1 MTETLVIRLRA
12 SDDAPASWLI
22 VDANGA
28 RSGPVTSGPV
38 ADALAFA
45 QGRRVVVLLP
55 GTDVGLAAPELPF
68 RGTARLTQ
76 AVPFALEE
84 QLASD
89 LEGLHFAVGSRSD
102 DAPGTP
108 VAVVARG
115 TMDRWQ
121 SVLDAAGIQ
130 PTAAFADTQAV
141 PVAPNG
147 CTLLLD
153 EQMLYVRRASDT
165 PFALD
170 AQPLDVALDLALG
183 PVAEP
188 GEHVVFYATSAEYEQ
203 HRELIEG
210 LRARTA
216 TLQVK
221 LLPDGSL
228 PLFAAQVAGL
238 RAVNLLQGQY
248 VAPTSLSSQLRQ
260 WRVPIGLAA
269 AVLLVFVAGQ
279 AASLWK
285 LYRAEKRL
293 DSQIAATFAQML
305 PGQRM
310 VGPARAQVEGLL
322 RGSGGGGVLLPALSQ
337 LAQAVAS
344 NPGVQLR
351 ALSCRGGSLE
361 LHLTGPSTA
370 ALDAVKQALSRSG
383 FTVELQSVQPGG
395 DGFEGRM
402 QVKLGSA

>member
-1 MTETLVIRLRA
+1 MTETLVLRLRA

-55 GTDVGLAAPELPF
+55 GTDIGLAAPELPF

-89 LEGLHFAVGSRSD
+89 LESLHFAVGSRAD
-102 DAPGTP
+102 AAPGTP

-115 TMDRWQ
+115 TMDRWKAA
-121 SVLDAAGIQ
+121 LEAAGIQ
-130 PTAAFADTQAV
+130 PSAAFADTEAV
-141 PVAPNG
+141 PVSPNG
-147 CTLLLD
+147 VTLLLD
-153 EQMLYVRRASDT
+153 EQLLYVRRADAT
-165 PFALD
+165 PFTLD

-183 PVAEP
+183 PVGET
-188 GEHVVFYATSAEYEQ
+188 GEHVVFYSTSAEYEQ
-203 HRELIEG
+203 HRDTIEG
-210 LRARTA
+210 LRSRTA
-216 TLQVK
+216 SLQVK

-228 PLFAAQVAGL
+228 PLFAAQVAGAH
-238 RAVNLLQGQY
+238 AVNLLQGQY
-248 VAPTSLSSQLRQ
+248 VPPTSLSSQVRQ

-269 AVLLVFVAGQ
+269 AVLVAFVAGQ
-279 AASLWK
+279 VASLWK
-285 LYRAEKRL
+285 LHSAEKRL

-305 PGQRM
+305 PGQKM

-322 RGSGGGGVLLPALSQ
+322 RGSGGAGVLLPSLSQ
-337 LAQAVAS
+337 LSQAVAG
-344 NPGVQLR
+344 NPGVQIR

-370 ALDAVKQALSRSG
+370 ALDAVKQSMSRNG
-383 FTVELQSVQPGG
+383 FTADLQSVQPGG
-395 DGFEGRM
+395 DGFEGRL
-402 QVKLGSA
+402 QVKLGAA